1 MLPETCLKAFRRL
14 GQQGVDDAAIDIHD
28 IVADPV
34 FLEPLIDDFTGSRPG
49 GGQVCACCELSTG
62 EADAKS
68 EAFHGCGMASGP
80 THFRHKKRRG
90 TRCGSD
96 GWLALVQSPRLQA
109 SHMLCIVPVLPA
121 MRQHRAVRF
130 RLPAAELRS

>member
-90 TRCGSD
+90 TSCGSN
-96 GWLALVQSPRLQA
+96 GRLVLAQSPRRTPIILYGTCPSYQPYAKCSLDDLQL
-109 SHMLCIVPVLPA
+109 SCD
-121 MRQHRAVRF
+121 QT
-130 RLPAAELRS
+130 